1 MKKLLA
7 SLLAIAMV
15 LGLCACGS
23 GSTASSAAPA
33 SEPTETTSA
42 PEQQPAESAAPQE
55 EASQAEEPASTEE
68 DAPATGDLITTDY
81 TYDLPLVDD
90 DWSFSMWVSFSDNMS
105 TFMPNGFA
113 DNKAFQKAEELT
125 GVHVELR
132 EVTTTANSE
141 QFSIAV
147 ASGDLPNVLTNV
159 GQLWTSS
166 FEQGIEDEVLMEPPE
181 GIPKRGC
188 Q

>member
-15 LGLCACGS
+15 LGLCACGG

-33 SEPTETTSA
+33 ASEPTEAASA
-42 PEQQPAESAAPQE
+42 PEQPQEPAAPQE
-55 EASQAEEPASTEE
+55 EASQTEEVPSAEEAS
-68 DAPATGDLITTDY
+68 APSDGLITTDY

-113 DNKAFQKAEELT
+113 DNKAFKKA
-125 GVHVELR
+125 
-132 EVTTTANSE
+132 
-141 QFSIAV
+141 
-147 ASGDLPNVLTNV
+147 
-159 GQLWTSS
+159 
-166 FEQGIEDEVLMEPPE
+166 
-181 GIPKRGC
+181 
-188 Q
+188 